1 MSDYA
6 NDDPT
11 GPASVAETAGALDA
25 PGALDVNDAPDAPDA
40 LDPRDAPDAPEGG
53 YGVPAGAD
61 TNWVDPDADANT
73 DLMRPDADPL
83 PDAQVPGVSPDG
95 QAPTR

>member
-11 GPASVAETAGALDA
+11 GPASVAETAGARDA
-25 PGALDVNDAPDAPDA
+25 NDE

-73 DLMRPDADPL
+73 DLMRPTSDPL
-83 PDAQVPGVSPDG
+83 PDDQVPGASPDG

>member
-11 GPASVAETAGALDA
+11 GPATVADA
-25 PGALDVNDAPDAPDA
+25 
-40 LDPRDAPDAPEGG
+40 EGG
-53 YGVPAGAD
+53 YGVPAAAD
-61 TNWVDPDADANT
+61 TNWVDPDADSNT
-73 DLMRPDADPL
+73 DLMRPDSDPL

-95 QAPTR
+95 QAPTGADV

>member
-1 MSDYA
+1 MTDHTQ
-6 NDDPT
+6 DDPT
-11 GPASVAETAGALDA
+11 GPAAEADS
-25 PGALDVNDAPDAPDA
+25 
-40 LDPRDAPDAPEGG
+40 PEGG

-73 DLMRPDADPL
+73 DLMRPDTDPL
-83 PDAQVPGVSPDG
+83 PDAQVPGASPDG

>member
-6 NDDPT
+6 HEDPT
-11 GPASVAETAGALDA
+11 GPASVAETA
-25 PGALDVNDAPDAPDA
+25 NPDDG
-40 LDPRDAPDAPEGG
+40 PEGG

-73 DLMRPDADPL
+73 DLMRPDSDPL
-83 PDAQVPGVSPDG
+83 PDAQVPGISPDG

>member
-6 NDDPT
+6 QDDPT
-11 GPASVAETAGALDA
+11 GPASIAE
-25 PGALDVNDAPDAPDA
+25 
-40 LDPRDAPDAPEGG
+40 PEGG

-73 DLMRPDADPL
+73 DLMRPDTDPL
-83 PDAQVPGVSPDG
+83 PDDQVPGAGPDG
-95 QAPTR
+95 SAPTR

>member
-6 NDDPT
+6 HDDPT
-11 GPASVAETAGALDA
+11 GPASVADTADA
-25 PGALDVNDAPDAPDA
+25 
-40 LDPRDAPDAPEGG
+40 DAPEGG

>member
-11 GPASVAETAGALDA
+11 GPASVADTADSAGE
-25 PGALDVNDAPDAPDA
+25 
-40 LDPRDAPDAPEGG
+40 PEGG
-53 YGVPAGAD
+53 YGVPAGVD
-61 TNWVDPDADANT
+61 SNWVDPDADANT
-73 DLMRPDADPL
+73 DLMRPDSDPL

-95 QAPTR
+95 QAPTSPEV